1 MDITEIESRIR
12 RALALYQACGLR
24 RWIGWNRPLIGRLYV
39 AKGRYSKFR
48 AKYHV
53 FTIVG
58 HDLNRLR
65 PTICA
70 HRPLLLDYAPY
81 KKRKKRRKK

>member
-39 AKGRYSKFR
+39 AKGRYSRFR

-53 FTIVG
+53 FTVLG
-58 HDLNRLR
+58 SDLKKLR

-70 HRPLLLDYAPY
+70 HRPLLLDYTPY